1 MFSVTDDLRKCTE
14 PYIELGPLSGV
25 QHCKISDTLSAIS
38 ESQALIICSKSVA
51 KSCAVIVTTAPKA
64 PNTLA
69 IIDISNIDMRVK
81 FWLEMNEVQTCFYS
95 KFEETLSNLK

>member
-1 MFSVTDDLRKCTE
+1 MFSVTDDLRKCAE
-14 PYIELGPLSGV
+14 PYFELGPLSGV
-25 QHCKISDTLSAIS
+25 FNTAKSLTHYQQYLN
-38 ESQALIICSKSVA
+38 QALIICSKSVA

-64 PNTLA
+64 PNTLV